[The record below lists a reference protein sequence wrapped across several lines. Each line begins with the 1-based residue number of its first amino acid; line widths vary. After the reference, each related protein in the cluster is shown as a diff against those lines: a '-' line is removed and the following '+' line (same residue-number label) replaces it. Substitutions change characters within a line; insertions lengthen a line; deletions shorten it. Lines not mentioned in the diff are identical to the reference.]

1 MSFASDI
8 KRFVVKVERRNRA
21 VYVGIANAVHA
32 SIVRGSPIT
41 GAPGQPVDTGFLLG
55 SWKLNI
61 GKEQAT
67 VATNVAYARVIEDNN
82 RAAYDDKGVK
92 RPKREGPGGSTNVRN
107 LAFGAT
113 GGQIGPA
120 EGGDRVTIRSKV
132 GGHHSV
138 KLTIAG
144 ASLLQNAV
152 LRELGDA

>member
-82 RAAYDDKGVK
+82 RAAYDARGVLPDPEKKKGPRRK
-92 RPKREGPGGSTNVRN
+92 SIKST
-107 LAFGAT
+107 
-113 GGQIGPA
+113 
-120 EGGDRVTIRSKV
+120 V

-138 KLTIAG
+138 KTTIAG

-152 LRELGDA
+152 LGELGDA